1 MAQIPEPYRRAMFWR
16 LIAWLALLVGWLAGS
31 RTLLSE
37 PVSVVLC
44 TGPVTQSADL
54 SDYYYCDRGLTLSA
68 PPQSIPL
75 LQLQELARE
84 GSTYKIVAI
93 RQDPPKPRTS
103 GKLVR

>member
-1 MAQIPEPYRRAMFWR
+1 MPINWRRVTAGIIGGLLAIWLLRGDSSPDAQDA
-16 LIAWLALLVGWLAGS
+16 
-31 RTLLSE
+31 
-37 PVSVVLC
+37 SVVLC
-44 TGPVTQSADL
+44 TGPVTQTADL